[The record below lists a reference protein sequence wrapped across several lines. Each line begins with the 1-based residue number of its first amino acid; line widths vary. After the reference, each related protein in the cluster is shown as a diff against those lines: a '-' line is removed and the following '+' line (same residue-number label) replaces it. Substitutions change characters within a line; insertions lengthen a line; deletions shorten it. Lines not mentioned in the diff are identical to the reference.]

1 MLIHILTLMMTLMII
16 VMTFIVWTGWKEA
29 DAVVNVRI
37 NIEADIEVYADD
49 LQQSGWDG
57 RGCAERGFCSTT
69 AAELAWGP
77 SGQ

>member
-29 DAVVNVRI
+29 DAVVNVRVDI
-37 NIEADIEVYADD
+37 DADIEVYADD

-57 RGCAERGFCSTT
+57 RRLC
-69 AAELAWGP
+69 
-77 SGQ
+77 